1 MPDVTPNLGLVLS
14 RYEDQEH
21 LEYNANWETLDSTP
35 GQTGYTGYTG
45 PHTGYTGYT
54 GDTGPDFTDFTGYT
68 GPMTLVGYGQTSVL
82 GSPYWVPLYN

>member
-1 MPDVTPNLGLVLS
+1 MPDTTPNLGLVLS

-45 PHTGYTGYT
+45 PHGGASSTGSTGYSGYSGYSGYTG
-54 GDTGPDFTDFTGYT
+54 
-68 GPMTLVGYGQTSVL
+68 
-82 GSPYWVPLYN
+82 